1 MIIFEVDIPSNCKP
15 SNLGFATAI
24 VEKANTYTSDDINLR
39 ISNSQSVN
47 AKSILGLLSLRYD
60 ANDKLSFQIVG
71 ENENYTAP
79 SFERFINKLLQLYT
93 E

>member
-1 MIIFEVDIPSNCKP
+1 MIEFEVKIPENCNP

-24 VEKANTYTSDDINLR
+24 VEKASTYTSDEVSLKMN
-39 ISNSQSVN
+39 NSQYVD

-60 ANDKLSFQIVG
+60 IGDSIKIQVIG
-71 ENENYTAP
+71 ENENYTA
-79 SFERFINKLLQLYT
+79 SNLERFINKLLSLYV